1 MTDADHQSLFHKLR
15 RLRLGAFVSGIE
27 ALHDSDPDKAL
38 LLASLLEP
46 MVDDEL
52 GGRFE
57 RTVKRRITDA
67 HFIRL
72 QTVDSFDFDYNPST
86 RKLKKRYLKLL
97 HADPVAQ
104 GVGALFIGNSGL
116 GKTHLARALGYAAC
130 QRGHRVLFTPCATL
144 LNRLVAAEASK
155 ELGRQVKKY
164 ESPAL
169 LVIDEL
175 AYLTMSHQEANLF
188 FQVVSRRHDNGRP
201 TVVTSNKPFAEWNQ
215 VFHGDSTA
223 HAIVDRLTEQ
233 AEIFYLEGTSYR
245 QTHRKGIEST
255 PAATRTSARRPRQ

>member
-1 MTDADHQSLFHKLR
+1 MTDVDHQSLFDKLR
-15 RLRLGAFVSGIE
+15 RLRLSSFITGIE
-27 ALHDSDPDKAL
+27 SLLETDPDKAV

-46 MVDDEL
+46 MADDEI

-57 RTVKRRITDA
+57 RTVNRRINDA

-72 QTVDSFDFDYNPST
+72 QTVDSFDFNYNAST
-86 RKLKKRYLKLL
+86 RKLKKRFLKLL
-97 HADPVAQ
+97 YADPVAQ
-104 GVGALFIGNSGL
+104 GVGAVLIGNSGL
-116 GKTHLARALGYAAC
+116 GKTHLVRALGYAAC

-144 LNRLVAAEASK
+144 LNLLVAAEANK
-155 ELGRQVKKY
+155 ELGRQVHKY

-201 TVVTSNKPFAEWNQ
+201 TAVTSNKPFAEWNQ

-245 QTHRKGIEST
+245 QTHRKGIDST
-255 PAATRTSARRPRQ
+255 PNAKRTSTRRRSK

>member
-1 MTDADHQSLFHKLR
+1 MTNADHQSLFDKLR
-15 RLRLGAFVSGIE
+15 RLRLSAFVSGIE
-27 ALHDSDPDKAL
+27 ALHEAEPDKAR

-46 MVDDEL
+46 MADDEL

-57 RTVKRRITDA
+57 RTVNRRINDA

-72 QTVDSFDFDYNPST
+72 QTVDSFDFNYNAAT
-86 RKLKKRYLKLL
+86 RKLQKRFLELL

-104 GVGALFIGNSGL
+104 GVGAVLIGNSGL

-155 ELGRQVKKY
+155 ELGRQVNKY

-255 PAATRTSARRPRQ
+255 PAAKPSSARRRSK

>member
-1 MTDADHQSLFHKLR
+1 MTIADYQSLFGKLR
-15 RLRLGAFVSGIE
+15 RLNLSAFITGIE
-27 ALHDSDPDKAL
+27 ALYESEPDKAS
-38 LLASLLEP
+38 LLATLLEP
-46 MVDDEL
+46 MAADEI

-57 RTVKRRITDA
+57 RTVKRRIKDA
-67 HFIRL
+67 QFIRL
-72 QTVDSFDFDYNPST
+72 QTVDSFDFGYNPST

-97 HADPVAQ
+97 HADPVEQ
-104 GVGALFIGNSGL
+104 GVGAVLIGNSGL
-116 GKTHLARALGYAAC
+116 GKSHLARALGYAAC
-130 QRGHRVLFTPCATL
+130 QRGHSVLFTPCATL

-164 ESPAL
+164 QSPSL

-188 FQVVSRRHDNGRP
+188 FQVVSRRHDHGKP

-223 HAIVDRLTEQ
+223 HAIVDRLTER
-233 AEIFYLEGTSYR
+233 AEIFYVEGKSYR
-245 QTHRKGIEST
+245 QTHRKGI
-255 PAATRTSARRPRQ
+255 

>member
-1 MTDADHQSLFHKLR
+1 MTIADHQSLFGKLR
-15 RLRLGAFVSGIE
+15 RLNLSAFITGIE
-27 ALHDSDPDKAL
+27 ALHESEPDKAA
-38 LLASLLEP
+38 LLATLLEP
-46 MVDDEL
+46 MADDEL
-52 GGRFE
+52 GGRFA
-57 RTVKRRITDA
+57 RTVERRIKDA

-72 QTVDSFDFDYNPST
+72 QTVDNFDFSYNSST
-86 RKLKKRYLKLL
+86 RKLRQRFLKLL

-104 GVGALFIGNSGL
+104 GVGAVLIGNSGL
-116 GKTHLARALGYAAC
+116 GKTHLARALGFAAC
-130 QRGHRVLFTPCATL
+130 QRGHSVLFTTCATL

-164 ESPAL
+164 ESPSL

-188 FQVVSRRHDNGRP
+188 FQVISRRHDNGKP

-223 HAIVDRLTEQ
+223 HAIVDRLTERS
-233 AEIFYLEGTSYR
+233 EIFYLEGTSYR
-245 QTHRKGIEST
+245 QTHRKGI
-255 PAATRTSARRPRQ
+255 